1 MFNKLKMKIA
11 ARRVERK
18 KARPSTKRNTARKS
32 QKKTFW
38 GRSREIACAPFKF
51 IMRLVRRIWA
61 WICSIDLIGLVNLT
75 LLVAIIV
82 LFTML
87 ILDIMRAR
95 RTPSVVMIEQPVAAT
110 VVKPTPRHSVQTVTN
125 PTLPIKRT
133 ENREYVATPVSV
145 TNTKPCQATIRQTA
159 RMGRDLYGDI
169 IIDHRDSAT
178 ILRNGDTIRG
188 NLYLQNMRK
197 YTLPCGVRIQ
207 GNLFLRN
214 VNMVQFCGAFT
225 VTGNIYV
232 SPKSSFGP
240 LPRTARLGGQV
251 IL

>member
-1 MFNKLKMKIA
+1 MFNKLKIKIA

-18 KARPSTKRNTARKS
+18 KARTSAKRGTARKA

-38 GRSREIACAPFKF
+38 GRVREIVCAPFKF
-51 IMRLVRRIWA
+51 IARVVRRIWA
-61 WICSIDLIGLVNLT
+61 WICRIDLIGLVNLT

-87 ILDIMRAR
+87 IVDIVRAR
-95 RTPSVVMIEQPVAAT
+95 RTPNVVVIEQPVAAT
-110 VVKPTPRHSVQTVTN
+110 VVKPTPRRPVQAAPT

-133 ENREYVATPVSV
+133 ANREYVATPVSV
-145 TNTKPCQATIRQTA
+145 TNVKPCQATIRQTA

-178 ILRNGDTIRG
+178 ILRSGDTVRG

-197 YTLPCGVRIQ
+197 YTLPCGIRIE
-207 GNLFLRN
+207 GNLFLRD

>member
-1 MFNKLKMKIA
+1 MFKKLKMKAA
-11 ARRVERK
+11 ARRVEDK
-18 KARPSTKRNTARKS
+18 KTQTSGKRATGRKS
-32 QKKTFW
+32 PKQTFW
-38 GRSREIACAPFKF
+38 ARVWAIICAPVKF
-51 IMRLVRRIWA
+51 IARIIRRIWT
-61 WICSIDLIGLVNLT
+61 WICNIDLIGLVNLT

-87 ILDIMRAR
+87 IIDIVRVR
-95 RTPSVVMIEQPVAAT
+95 RTPNVVLIEKPAVAEVVQPTSVRPV
-110 VVKPTPRHSVQTVTN
+110 RQTV
-125 PTLPIKRT
+125 PTLPIKRGQ
-133 ENREYVATPVSV
+133 NREYVATPVSV
-145 TNTKPCQATIRQTA
+145 TNVKPCQTAIRQTA
-159 RMGRDLYGDI
+159 RVGRDLYGDI

-178 ILRNGDTIRG
+178 ILRSGDTVRG

-197 YTLPCGVRIQ
+197 YTLPCGVRVE
-207 GNLFLRN
+207 GNLFLRD